1 MANERGQALARVT
14 MFSALSKR
22 QLKRLQKAAG
32 EYRYEQGQELVKEG
46 TPGETLFAILEGSV
60 KVVRGGRTLRKM
72 GPGDYLGEVALFD
85 RRPRTASVIAD
96 SEVRCVALHREDLR
110 KLLADEPKAG
120 WKLLESLAGRLRG
133 DWSS

>member
-1 MANERGQALARVT
+1 M
-14 MFSALSKR
+14 
-22 QLKRLQKAAG
+22 
-32 EYRYEQGQELVKEG
+32 
-46 TPGETLFAILEGSV
+46 
-60 KVVRGGRTLRKM
+60 VRGGRTLRKM

-96 SEVRCVALHREDLR
+96 SDVRCVALHREDLR

>member
-32 EYRYEQGQELVKEG
+32 EYQYEAGQELVKEG
-46 TPGETLFAILEGSV
+46 APGETLFAILEGSV
-60 KVVRGGRTLRKM
+60 KVVRGGRTLRRM

-85 RRPRTASVIAD
+85 QRPRTASVIAD
-96 SEVRCVALHREDLR
+96 TEVRCVALHREDLR
-110 KLLADEPKAG
+110 KLLADEPKAA